1 MKMKT
6 KTLFYMALTAV
17 MTTLAACSQDDEL
30 MDAAPKQ
37 AQIEFEIT
45 DGGYGGDEATRAVEE
60 GFCTKF
66 ETGDKCGLYII
77 DNGEFIASNVKL
89 TAEAGENGE
98 ITWKAADGDISGVTD
113 KSKYFLYYP
122 YKSLDIVDAQLGDD
136 DTKVFKN
143 LIDRFCFDW
152 YQYTQDL
159 YTQSDLMTA
168 TGTASTGADGKLKV
182 SFSLTHQMALAV
194 IELPKTV
201 YKFTNEDVTIPDYTV
216 ASSVDFSGSDYKPFR
231 MEDGTYRFVFN
242 SDLTGIR
249 SITGTV
255 NGNKKFTISADKLG
269 GIDRG
274 TYKTFRIGGGTDG
287 TPIEKDYTLQVGD
300 YLMKDGNLIKKDET
314 LTAEQKA
321 DVAAIVFYA
330 PNISE
335 RETPAS
341 LTDDKIMAAEHP
353 NCNHGLAVAVQEL
366 TYQGSNTMAWQ
377 TKAEKVE
384 RFRNS
389 SNFTHANKDKF
400 VSIATFP
407 LTKNEGNFTKIYGY
421 QNTQV
426 LFAYNDY
433 CTKNSMTDNIVKP
446 AAAIAG
452 FTDANP
458 APTGSTGWFIPSAK
472 EMHILCFKD
481 GDTVLDSGENHTVTR
496 DKVNESLTA
505 VGGDVF
511 GDGYYWSSSETDTEQ
526 IDVKFSTAGF
536 YGQIKTM
543 GRLVRCVCAF

>member
-1 MKMKT
+1 
-6 KTLFYMALTAV
+6 MALTAV
-17 MTTLAACSQDDEL
+17 MTTLTACSQDDEL
-30 MDAAPKQ
+30 MDAAPKP
-37 AQIEFEIT
+37 AQIEFEIF
-45 DGGYGGDEATRAVEE
+45 DGGYGGDATTRAKEE
-60 GFCTKF
+60 GIRTKF
-66 ETGDKCGLYII
+66 ETGDHCALYII
-77 DNGEFIASNVKL
+77 DNGEFIAKGVEL
-89 TAEAGENGE
+89 TAEKGENEE
-98 ITWKAADGDISGVTD
+98 ITWKVTKGDISGATEN
-113 KSKYFLYYP
+113 SKYFLCYP
-122 YKSLDIVDAQLGDD
+122 YLNIPQEQLQVGNLDTEVFSKYISEYGYEWEQ
-136 DTKVFKN
+136 DTHDK
-143 LIDRFCFDW
+143 
-152 YQYTQDL
+152 YTNN
-159 YTQSDLMTA
+159 DLMTA
-168 TGTASTGADGKLKV
+168 TGTATTGEDGKLKV
-182 SFSLTHQMALAV
+182 SFSMGHRMALAV
-194 IELPKTV
+194 IEVPKTV
-201 YKFTNEDVTIPDYTV
+201 YKFEGTSISEYIVPTR
-216 ASSVDFSGSDYKPFR
+216 VDFKDSKYKPLR

-242 SDLTGIR
+242 PELVKDEHDI
-249 SITGTV
+249 IGTI
-255 NGNKKFTISADKLG
+255 NGSKQFTIPAEKLKK
-269 GIDRG
+269 GIDKG
-274 TYKTFRIGGGTDG
+274 TYKTFRIGGGADG
-287 TPIEKDYTLQVGD
+287 TPIEKNYTLQVGD
-300 YLMKDGNLIKKDET
+300 YLLKDGNLISKDETET

-377 TKAEKVE
+377 TKAENVE
-384 RFRNS
+384 SFRKS

-481 GDTVLDSGENHTVTR
+481 GDTVLDSGKNHTVTR